1 MPCAE
6 KVHSYKII
14 YTTSLSGENRDIDQR
29 LQ

>member
-6 KVHSYKII
+6 KVNSYKII
-14 YTTSLSGENRDIDQR
+14 YTKSLSGENRDIDQR